1 MRRLLALGAGALA
14 LGVGLGAWWPVG
26 APTRVAPAIAAPGDV
41 PIVYSR
47 CARAEREASVTAT
60 VSVNGRPT
68 RISKTLRHT
77 DVLDVLPDVSQ
88 FFSGFTTPCDLILRD
103 AAGAERVL
111 YDCASHSSE
120 AASCAALDA
129 AVSFDARTIAFT
141 VFRGP
146 IERRTLEIPPQF
158 FHPDATGSDTV
169 NVRLP
174 NAFLAAREAQL
185 HLVDVAT
192 GAVRALP
199 HPPGAFDSGPAWLS
213 NGRLAFTSTRSG
225 QFSTPIEGAQR
236 PASQIFTMDPD
247 GRNVEKASY
256 HALAGEQHPLQLV
269 DGRVALSSW
278 QLFGMLPYRQ
288 DNGSP
293 GGFGTLENFFH
304 VYSQFPDGAHPFPLY
319 GQHTINLGGEPG
331 AAPAHFAAHFIG
343 QSSDRR
349 LWVADYYR
357 GNNSGLGE
365 IVGFPLPPDGQEGI
379 GPDARPHIHDIYRP
393 KGFTTLTRW
402 ASGFD
407 AFAGPMPGRVR
418 IPTYRDPLTYAGK
431 VSHPAGLPGNAL
443 LVTWGVGACSEIANG
458 ELVGNQPFTD
468 GGGGIEA
475 MNALTLLGRDNPGCD
490 AGIYRTSRIPSTSPS
505 DLIPVVNRREYHEIL
520 ARPVLPYAA
529 IYGVE
534 RPAVIPRADRASAG
548 NPDLPPGTPFG
559 VLGASSIILR
569 ETQPIVGLSF
579 SGNPLPFALQG
590 TDTVDYRDEELCGV
604 RILATQPSH
613 DGDAE
618 RYRTAVGERV
628 VVLGEFPVR
637 KFDGAGR
644 PVLDPTG
651 APDTSF
657 TVRFPANTPYLMQGV
672 DCLGRT
678 LNTDQTWQHL
688 RPGEVKT
695 CNGCHV
701 HGKPGLPFAGT
712 AAAARGFRP
721 VRLGEGT
728 VPLLL
733 GGTPPAV
740 EVAQRP
746 GYGVQYE
753 YERDIFPILQRRC
766 AACHSG
772 AGAAAGLVL
781 DRAGTGPG
789 STYDRLVLDAGQ
801 KFVPAKRRY
810 PYPFSK
816 PQLTKYVR
824 VLAARGSLL
833 YWKAVNQ
840 RTDGRTDRT
849 YTAASGEWEDV
860 DFGPAHPTT
869 MTRDEAGI
877 LSRWID
883 TGAAAGPAFLQD
895 TTPPALNLTA
905 VVEGA
910 AITRLQ
916 VGTVDVPSGIDE
928 DSLQVCLAAASGPC
942 TTVLP
947 ARAVPHGTATIVLPR
962 PVSDPDLEIRVG
974 VRDRAGNQTEERRTV
989 RWLIDNAVPAPARVS
1004 LRAGRTGSGKP

>member
-1 MRRLLALGAGALA
+1 
-14 LGVGLGAWWPVG
+14 
-26 APTRVAPAIAAPGDV
+26 
-41 PIVYSR
+41 
-47 CARAEREASVTAT
+47 
-60 VSVNGRPT
+60 
-68 RISKTLRHT
+68 
-77 DVLDVLPDVSQ
+77 
-88 FFSGFTTPCDLILRD
+88 
-103 AAGAERVL
+103 
-111 YDCASHSSE
+111 
-120 AASCAALDA
+120 
-129 AVSFDARTIAFT
+129 
-141 VFRGP
+141 
-146 IERRTLEIPPQF
+146 
-158 FHPDATGSDTV
+158 
-169 NVRLP
+169 
-174 NAFLAAREAQL
+174 
-185 HLVDVAT
+185 
-192 GAVRALP
+192 
-199 HPPGAFDSGPAWLS
+199 
-213 NGRLAFTSTRSG
+213 
-225 QFSTPIEGAQR
+225 
-236 PASQIFTMDPD
+236 
-247 GRNVEKASY
+247 
-256 HALAGEQHPLQLV
+256 
-269 DGRVALSSW
+269 
-278 QLFGMLPYRQ
+278 
-288 DNGSP
+288 
-293 GGFGTLENFFH
+293 
-304 VYSQFPDGAHPFPLY
+304 
-319 GQHTINLGGEPG
+319 
-331 AAPAHFAAHFIG
+331 
-343 QSSDRR
+343 
-349 LWVADYYR
+349 
-357 GNNSGLGE
+357 
-365 IVGFPLPPDGQEGI
+365 
-379 GPDARPHIHDIYRP
+379 
-393 KGFTTLTRW
+393 
-402 ASGFD
+402 
-407 AFAGPMPGRVR
+407 
-418 IPTYRDPLTYAGK
+418 
-431 VSHPAGLPGNAL
+431 
-443 LVTWGVGACSEIANG
+443 
-458 ELVGNQPFTD
+458 
-468 GGGGIEA
+468 